1 MPSVRRSGWLRWLG
15 STRAPASQQAL
26 RARVRADRGAARRAT
41 EPTPLAGGGMA
52 APPLALLLLLLLVI
66 ALAAAPDATELFGK
80 LDVANGGNGQL
91 SKLELR
97 RASDSGLLAELGLPA
112 GDVLIAAADLDSN
125 GMVSEAELQTYLISG
140 RSEPAPAPAPIK
152 TGGGPRSFRQHTT
165 CEPCVAAGF
174 GWNSRLG
181 KCGGYA
187 NKVCGEPLL
196 PAPASTATTTEH
208 ERTRK
213 QLDAAL
219 SIVDSVLKQKGVG
232 GADGD
237 DVDAKLARA
246 RELLR
251 TNAPMENVDAAA
263 CSVDAVPPGR
273 EEWQPS
279 TSELRSWQ
287 PKISPFAWTPL
298 WSAPTSSRLD
308 LDALRAHIY
317 EDRKTNAGLSKS
329 NDGGFHSA
337 GDLLDAKT
345 AIRTPVLKAF
355 REEIYRYDEHL

>member
-1 MPSVRRSGWLRWLG
+1 
-15 STRAPASQQAL
+15 
-26 RARVRADRGAARRAT
+26 
-41 EPTPLAGGGMA
+41 MA
-52 APPLALLLLLLLVI
+52 ASLLALLRLWSLLLLIV
-66 ALAAAPDATELFGK
+66 LAAAPDTAELFGK

-112 GDVLIAAADLDSN
+112 GDVLIAAADRDSN
-125 GMVSEAELQTYLISG
+125 GMVSEAELQIYLASS
-140 RSEPAPAPAPIK
+140 RTEPALEPAPPK
-152 TGGGPRSFRQHTT
+152 TGGGPHSFRQYKA

-187 NKVCGEPLL
+187 NKVCDGSSQ
-196 PAPASTATTTEH
+196 PAPAPTGAVAEH
-208 ERTRK
+208 ERIRQ

-219 SIVDSVLKQKGVG
+219 SIVDSVLKQKGIG
-232 GADGD
+232 EAADTD
-237 DVDAKLARA
+237 DVDARLARA
-246 RELLR
+246 HELLH
-251 TNAPMENVDAAA
+251 TNAPVENVTAAA
-263 CSVDAVPPGR
+263 CSAGAVSVGT

-279 TSELRSWQ
+279 TSELLSWQ

-298 WSAPTSSRLD
+298 WSAPTTSRLD

-337 GDLLDAKT
+337 GDLLDAKA